1 MIKSFALVF
10 KNKNF
15 VIFSLGD
22 LFSGVSMAFFQTA
35 MLYYITMLLNVPESQ
50 SFLVMLAA
58 IAVAICLFPLIIRL
72 SRKYNKK
79 LPLIIASVV
88 FTVVFGLIYFGD
100 KIAAL
105 APGNELF
112 IGLGMGVIVAFP
124 FAAINI
130 LPQSV
135 ISDIIQC
142 DSLVSGVNREGI
154 FSAVKT
160 FIEKIASAV
169 AMMGV
174 SSILAV
180 GALSGESVGLQ
191 GVKLTGVFAGI
202 FSLLS
207 LIVFAFYNDKKVT
220 ATIEKYRKE
229 NK

>member
-1 MIKSFALVF
+1 LV
-10 KNKNF
+10 N
-15 VIFSLGD
+15 S
-22 LFSGVSMAFFQTA
+22 
-35 MLYYITMLLNVPESQ
+35 
-50 SFLVMLAA
+50 
-58 IAVAICLFPLIIRL
+58 
-72 SRKYNKK
+72 
-79 LPLIIASVV
+79 
-88 FTVVFGLIYFGD
+88 
-100 KIAAL
+100 
-105 APGNELF
+105 
-112 IGLGMGVIVAFP
+112 
-124 FAAINI
+124 
-130 LPQSV
+130 
-135 ISDIIQC
+135 
-142 DSLVSGVNREGI
+142 VNREGI

-191 GVKLTGVFAGI
+191 GVKLTGVFAGV